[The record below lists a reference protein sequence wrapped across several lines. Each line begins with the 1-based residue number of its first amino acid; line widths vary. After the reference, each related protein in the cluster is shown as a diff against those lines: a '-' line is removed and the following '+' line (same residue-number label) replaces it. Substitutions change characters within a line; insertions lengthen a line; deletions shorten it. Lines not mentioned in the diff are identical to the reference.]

1 MKKITIVGA
10 GFLGSHVAEE
20 LAKLFYSQD
29 LFPYQ
34 FRIIDYD
41 HWEDRNAANQNVS
54 LARAKTGEAKAV
66 TCAEMAGQYGIN
78 NKAEAIVEKL
88 TYDNMQDLLGDSE
101 LILDLVDNIP
111 TRQLLWAAGISG
123 GYGPVLHAGVSK
135 TGNGLIMWS
144 EKDFCTFPFR
154 PQDVAGR
161 VVVDDDANKELPCK
175 MYRYRTAGLVAV
187 QAIAKA
193 TALYLGK
200 DPWGLMD
207 GAEQERMMT
216 CWVTDVNSAK
226 LQTDAEYLG
235 EDFFPVAGV

>member
-1 MKKITIVGA
+1 MKTITLVGA

-29 LFPYQ
+29 LFPYK

-41 HWEDRNAANQNVS
+41 TWEDRNAANQNVS
-54 LARAKTGEAKAV
+54 LVRAKTGQHKAV
-66 TCAEMAGQYGIN
+66 TCAEMAGSYSQN
-78 NKAEAIVEKL
+78 NEAEAITEKL
-88 TYDNMQDLLGDSE
+88 TYENMESLLGGSD
-101 LILDLVDNIP
+101 LIIDMVDNIP
-111 TRQLLWAAGISG
+111 TRQLLWVAGISG
-123 GYGPVLHAGVSK
+123 KYAPVLHAGVSK

-144 EKDFCTFPFR
+144 EKNFCTFPFR

-193 TALYLGK
+193 TALYMGK
-200 DPWGLMD
+200 DPWGILD

-216 CWVTDVNSAK
+216 CWVTDVNGSK
-226 LQTDAEYLG
+226 LQVDAEYLG